1 MDNTYFLSQSSSLTL
16 VIIISLIFA
25 VLGIY
30 HSKKFHGISNYLTA
44 NRNIEL
50 FSLTTSLVASALG
63 AWILFGPVAA
73 ATWGGIGA
81 VIGYALGTAFPMI
94 FLIYFGKK
102 IRLEFP
108 KGSSL
113 IEFMR
118 KKFGKSLFKL
128 ILLMTIFY
136 MFIFLCAEVTAVAVL
151 INYLSGTDL
160 WITALIVLLATLT
173 YTLYGGLRASIFTDN
188 IQMIVIGF
196 LLLILILI
204 IGSSTG
210 DNFSFALI
218 KEKNPQ
224 LLSSSYI
231 PSYTAGLTFFI
242 AVAATNLF
250 HQGNWQR
257 VYAAKDY
264 YTLKSALIISFFI
277 IVPIVF
283 LMGFVGMVSFSIDPS
298 ARADLGFFTLLLKE
312 QTEMLSLIIVILGLA
327 LTISTVDTLVNAIS
341 SLFVVDGKA
350 TFNLDK
356 KTDYLKIS
364 KYFIIFLSLIAFG
377 VASKGFDILYLFLLA
392 DLFCCAFVFT
402 GSFEDGT
409 VFDTNVGKD
418 KPLVFQIGMKE
429 VIPGFEQGIV
439 GANKGSKRKIKIP
452 SMLAYG
458 EKGAGEL
465 IPPNSNLIFEFK
477 ILDVLSPNYEK
488 IDSEK
493 LENLI
498 NENAVALDI
507 RLDNQWKKTGV
518 IKGSFQETAFDIN
531 GKFNV
536 YLMDKVRALAG
547 AESQGIEL
555 IFISHDGKTA
565 EILGNAFA
573 EDLGFTNVYVLD
585 GGIQSWIKSNKP
597 LVSYN

>member
-1 MDNTYFLSQSSSLTL
+1 MDNTYFISQSTSLSI
-16 VIIISLIFA
+16 VIVISLIFA
-25 VLGIY
+25 ALGVY
-30 HSKKFHGISNYLTA
+30 HSKKFQGINNYLTA

-63 AWILFGPVAA
+63 AWIFFGPVAA

-102 IRLEFP
+102 IRNEFP

-151 INYLSGTDL
+151 INYLSGTEL
-160 WITALIVLLATLT
+160 WITTLIVLISTLT

-188 IQMIVIGF
+188 IQMIVIGI
-196 LLLILILI
+196 LLLTLISI
-204 IGSSTG
+204 ISSSSG
-210 DNFSFALI
+210 NNFSFEFI
-218 KEKNPQ
+218 ENKNPQ

-257 VYAAKDY
+257 VYAAKNY
-264 YTLKSALIISFFI
+264 QTLISSLIISFFI
-277 IVPIVF
+277 IIPIVF
-283 LMGFVGMVSFSIDPS
+283 LMGFIGMVSFSLDSSTRP
-298 ARADLGFFTLLLKE
+298 DLGFFTLLLKD
-312 QTEMLSLIIVILGLA
+312 QTELFSLMIIVLGLS

-350 TFNLDK
+350 TFNLNK

-364 KYFIIFLSLIAFG
+364 KYFIVFLSLIAFG

-402 GSFEDGT
+402 VFYSFY
-409 VFDTNVGKD
+409 
-418 KPLVFQIGMKE
+418 
-429 VIPGFEQGIV
+429 
-439 GANKGSKRKIKIP
+439 NK
-452 SMLAYG
+452 
-458 EKGAGEL
+458 
-465 IPPNSNLIFEFK
+465 
-477 ILDVLSPNYEK
+477 V
-488 IDSEK
+488 
-493 LENLI
+493 
-498 NENAVALDI
+498 NE
-507 RLDNQWKKTGV
+507 
-518 IKGSFQETAFDIN
+518 
-531 GKFNV
+531 
-536 YLMDKVRALAG
+536 
-547 AESQGIEL
+547 
-555 IFISHDGKTA
+555 KTA
-565 EILGNAFA
+565 YIAILIGFVAGFLLFPFPDFSKSLLVGVLMSK
-573 EDLGFTNVYVLD
+573 DLFSPFVS
-585 GGIQSWIKSNKP
+585 QSLLFLSFIIATFLPAVILKLKSN
-597 LVSYN
+597 